1 MDPFGVDLG
10 SIWVGLGSSCRN
22 RGVAKP
28 LPDLGRM
35 KLPAGAAFQ
44 SRRTLE
50 ARRSPAV
57 GRQKKLLFPVGI
69 SPENLFL
76 SRSLHFRRLSNF
88 SFRFRAKI
96 DSVYQ
101 MVNRI
106 GKQEIRGRSR
116 LAVEDERAQVGGAGS
131 RRSVCSGPAPSRLRL
146 WAPAN
151 ASNCSRRCDRRVLS
165 LNERSSPRLSVDPHT
180 LWHGEA
186 HSGLLAAALRRPT
199 ALHPPLARPSHR
211 PTPATGA
218 TAR

>member
-1 MDPFGVDLG
+1 
-10 SIWVGLGSSCRN
+10 
-22 RGVAKP
+22 
-28 LPDLGRM
+28 M

-57 GRQKKLLFPVGI
+57 GRQKKLRFPVGI

-76 SRSLHFRRLSNF
+76 RRSLHFGRLFNF

-101 MVNRI
+101 LVNRI
-106 GKQEIRGRSR
+106 GKQEIRRPESAGGRGRESTSGR
-116 LAVEDERAQVGGAGS
+116 QVGELAHGEVSAAAH
-131 RRSVCSGPAPSRLRL
+131 VAPSRLRL